1 LEGVLTDGL
10 IGEETALILL
20 MVDLGRRNVID
31 GDEEFEEYDDIST
44 QEW

>member
-1 LEGVLTDGL
+1 VLTDGL
-10 IGEETALILL
+10 IREETTLILL

-31 GDEEFEEYDDIST
+31 GNEEFEEYDDIST